1 MVSAAEGARAA
12 GEAQVLKETQAKLA
26 AAEPN
31 LSLLHHMA
39 ATQAMQTGFTV
50 MLRDGGFYETDKGD
64 FIFTDGLSIN
74 NDGRRIYIPLTAIKA
89 IIIRNPGESR

>member
-12 GEAQVLKETQAKLA
+12 GEEQVLKEQQAKLA
-26 AAEPN
+26 ATEPK
-31 LSLLHHMA
+31 LSLLHHIA

-50 MLRDGGFYETDKGD
+50 MLRDGGSYETDKGD

-74 NDGRRIYIPLTAIKA
+74 NDGRKIYIPLTAIKA
-89 IIIRNPGESR
+89 IIIRNPGESC